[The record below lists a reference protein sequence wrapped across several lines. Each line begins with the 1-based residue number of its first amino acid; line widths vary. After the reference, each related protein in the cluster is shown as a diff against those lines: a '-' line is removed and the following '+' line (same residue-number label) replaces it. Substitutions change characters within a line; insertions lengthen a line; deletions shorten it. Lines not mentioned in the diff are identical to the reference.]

1 MRICSDGFID
11 VRDQR
16 RVRTPGYFEDPTDP
30 MPVAEALA
38 FLLSHSFP
46 GHRRIARSLN
56 PRECGMLRRASWA
69 DSINERMS
77 LVDQVWRV
85 ISRPVPPPANLQ
97 QPELVQLVRVDGW
110 AYPLYLDGDETRVLP
125 AGGLPMKEVAGAKG
139 VPTLDFGEQKAI
151 A

>member
-1 MRICSDGFID
+1 MRICTDGFID

-30 MPVAEALA
+30 MPVGEALGY
-38 FLLSHSFP
+38 LLSHSFP
-46 GHRRIARSLN
+46 GHRRIVRSLTV
-56 PRECGMLRRASWA
+56 RERGMLRRACWA

-85 ISRPVPPPANLQ
+85 ITRPAPPPVSPQ
-97 QPELVQLVRVDGW
+97 QPELVQVVRVDGW
-110 AYPLYLDGDETRVLP
+110 AYPLYLDGEETRVLP
-125 AGGLPMKEVAGAKG
+125 AGGLPLSEAAGAKG
-139 VPTLDFGEQKAI
+139 VPTLDFGDQKAI